1 MAGKPRSGTTV
12 GGRPRTAE
20 QPRLRRNFPPS
31 GAVCARAAEINSGKR
46 RIAHPCYEFPC
57 PGLRAH
63 VKETPWCNGKYH
75 DRVTIGVIA
84 RVVSERVVGMC
95 GRSSKQ
101 PEIGR
106 ATRWHVLPGQNNIPF
121 CSAKNAGTNH
131 SQNSYRFD
139 DRLAFLAAMVGAAFA
154 LEQQRSKI
162 EYRKSKMKKAILLA
176 GGAGTRLYPLTKI
189 VCKQL
194 LPIYDKP
201 MICYPLAT
209 LMLGGLREA
218 LIISTPKDLPMLQ
231 NYLGN
236 GRQLGIRIDY
246 AEQPKPEGIAQAFL
260 IGAKFIGNSGAS
272 LVLGDNIF
280 YGKLDFY
287 RDALA
292 IDRGACIFAYQVR
305 DPERY
310 GVVEF
315 AADGKAISLEE
326 KPKQPK
332 SHFAV
337 PGLYVYDDQ
346 VVDLCRT
353 LRPSW
358 RNELEITDLNLL
370 YLKQKQLHV
379 KLLSRGM
386 AWLDTG
392 TTTTLLEASNYIA
405 TIEHRQG
412 LKIACLEEVALR
424 MGFISEADLVKI
436 IDGLPKNEYRHYL
449 QMVCDE
455 GPNAG

>member
-1 MAGKPRSGTTV
+1 M
-12 GGRPRTAE
+12 GG
-20 QPRLRRNFPPS
+20 F
-31 GAVCARAAEINSGKR
+31 
-46 RIAHPCYEFPC
+46 
-57 PGLRAH
+57 
-63 VKETPWCNGKYH
+63 
-75 DRVTIGVIA
+75 
-84 RVVSERVVGMC
+84 
-95 GRSSKQ
+95 
-101 PEIGR
+101 
-106 ATRWHVLPGQNNIPF
+106 
-121 CSAKNAGTNH
+121 
-131 SQNSYRFD
+131 
-139 DRLAFLAAMVGAAFA
+139 AFA
-154 LEQQRSKI
+154 LELQRSKI
-162 EYRKSKMKKAILLA
+162 ENRKSKMKKAILLA
-176 GGAGTRLYPLTKI
+176 GGAGTRLFPLTKI

-194 LPIYDKP
+194 LPVYDKP

-209 LMLGGLREA
+209 LMLGGLREV

-231 NYLGN
+231 DYLGD
-236 GRQLGIRIDY
+236 GAHLGIRIEY

-260 IGAKFIGNSGAS
+260 IGAKFVGDSGAS

-292 IDRGACIFAYQVR
+292 IERGACIFAYQVR

-315 AADGKAISLEE
+315 DAEGKAISLEE

-337 PGLYVYDDQ
+337 PGIYVYDDK

-353 LRPSW
+353 LRPSA
-358 RNELEITDLNLL
+358 RGELEITDLNLL
-370 YLKQKQLHV
+370 YLERNELNV

-424 MGFISEADLVKI
+424 TGFIGPSDLAKI
-436 IDGLPKNEYRHYL
+436 IDGLPKNEYREYL
-449 QMVCDE
+449 RMVCDE
-455 GPNAG
+455 GPSAGPEPVG